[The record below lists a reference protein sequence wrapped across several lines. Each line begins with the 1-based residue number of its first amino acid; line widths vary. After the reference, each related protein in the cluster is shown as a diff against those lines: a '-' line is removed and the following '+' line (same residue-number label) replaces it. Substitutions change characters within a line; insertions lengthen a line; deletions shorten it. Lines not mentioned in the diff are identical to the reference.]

1 MRNHLLEVYSSPMTS
16 AWRETVTPIR
26 LSARCAIISRSIEN
40 WILASN
46 SRLCPRENYFSRVF
60 SKKMREL
67 NLSRPIEIVPIRSPQ
82 SNRWDNLFN
91 ASFFIW
97 TQNVTLEGMTLWGK
111 PFCKVSWQ
119 VHLSDTPYAHS
130 TILLHRCRIL
140 LAMWDDALLTLQQY
154 QNLSKH

>member
-60 SKKMREL
+60 SKKNERIEPISSHRDCADTVATIKSLRQLVQCVVLHLDAKCDIRRNDIVREAFLQSVVTSTSVRHSLHSL
-67 NLSRPIEIVPIRSPQ
+67 N
-82 SNRWDNLFN
+82 
-91 ASFFIW
+91 
-97 TQNVTLEGMTLWGK
+97 
-111 PFCKVSWQ
+111 
-119 VHLSDTPYAHS
+119 HLIA
-130 TILLHRCRIL
+130 
-140 LAMWDDALLTLQQY
+140 
-154 QNLSKH
+154 

>member
-60 SKKMREL
+60 SKTNERIEPISSHRDCADTITTIKSLRQLVQCVVLHLDTKCDIRRNDIVREAFL
-67 NLSRPIEIVPIRSPQ
+67 QSVVTSTSVRHSIRSV
-82 SNRWDNLFN
+82 N
-91 ASFFIW
+91 
-97 TQNVTLEGMTLWGK
+97 
-111 PFCKVSWQ
+111 
-119 VHLSDTPYAHS
+119 HLIA
-130 TILLHRCRIL
+130 
-140 LAMWDDALLTLQQY
+140 
-154 QNLSKH
+154 

>member
-60 SKKMREL
+60 SKKNERIEPISSHRDCADTVTTIKSLRQLVQCVVLHLDAKCDIRRNDIVREAFLQSVVTSTSVRHSLHSL
-67 NLSRPIEIVPIRSPQ
+67 N
-82 SNRWDNLFN
+82 
-91 ASFFIW
+91 
-97 TQNVTLEGMTLWGK
+97 
-111 PFCKVSWQ
+111 
-119 VHLSDTPYAHS
+119 HLIA
-130 TILLHRCRIL
+130 
-140 LAMWDDALLTLQQY
+140 
-154 QNLSKH
+154 